1 MAGNCDQIC
10 KEYIII
16 SGRNSYQVYFSLGLN
31 LVTTLSSFNTS
42 FSAQEKGGAV
52 YARDTLRESV
62 ALHKAVPPWLVNGL
76 YLFFSSVR

>member
-31 LVTTLSSFNTS
+31 LVTTLSSTEQK
-42 FSAQEKGGAV
+42 APDDAAGAEKAGFDG
-52 YARDTLRESV
+52 
-62 ALHKAVPPWLVNGL
+62 
-76 YLFFSSVR
+76 